1 MKGEGHNMF
10 YIFNS
15 KLLDNNSNK
24 GQDSAGTGLCKIK
37 HISCNTDVTNSES
50 AENTFA
56 KIRQSYKTARGDYIL
71 PDIIVNSAGRLPKA
85 CLTTKLSVSRRNV
98 LMVECIKFN
107 LSSCKL
113 FVKSI
118 KESLIF

>member
-1 MKGEGHNMF
+1 MKGDSHNMF
-10 YIFNS
+10 YLFNS
-15 KLLDNNSNK
+15 KILENNSNK
-24 GQDSAGTGLCKIK
+24 GQVSVGTGLCKIK

-56 KIRQSYKTARGDYIL
+56 KIRQSYKMDRGKYIS

-85 CLTTKLSVSRRNV
+85 CPTTKLSVSRRNV
-98 LMVECIKFN
+98 LIVEFMKFN
-107 LSSCKL
+107 LSSCKS
-113 FVKSI
+113 FVQNI

>member
-10 YIFNS
+10 YIFNP

-107 LSSCKL
+107 LARVNCL
-113 FVKSI
+113 
-118 KESLIF
+118 

>member
-1 MKGEGHNMF
+1 MKGDSHNMF
-10 YIFNS
+10 YLFNS
-15 KLLDNNSNK
+15 KILEDNSNK
-24 GQDSAGTGLCKIK
+24 GQVSAGTGLCKTK

-50 AENTFA
+50 AEDTFA
-56 KIRQSYKTARGDYIL
+56 KIRQSYKTARGDHIS

-98 LMVECIKFN
+98 LIVECTKFN
-107 LSSCKL
+107 LGSCKL